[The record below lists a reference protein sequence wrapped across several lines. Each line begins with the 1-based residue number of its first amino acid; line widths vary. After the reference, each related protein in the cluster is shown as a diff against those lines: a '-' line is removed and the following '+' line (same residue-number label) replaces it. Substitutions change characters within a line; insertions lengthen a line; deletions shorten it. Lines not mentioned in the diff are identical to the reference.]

1 MSDSSGSE
9 LLIGY
14 VSLFISCAAF
24 GFMFAPLK
32 RLDAKDGV
40 FVQWVQCS
48 VVFMAG
54 FVINIVRGLPPFN
67 LVASI
72 GGFLYATGTIL
83 SEGHI
88 LNVAF
93 PRECCLRANC
103 GRNGH
108 WIGHAHLGICS
119 GAFYMQIPGKSPFYQ
134 IVVGWCVAH
143 FGLFNTKPQSVDSPI
158 LNYLGV
164 LLTLFSGLMF
174 VFVYSREGEQDE
186 NNRKTSPNLPLNTTA
201 RVEAERG

>member
-1 MSDSSGSE
+1 MTDSSGSE

-14 VSLFISCAAF
+14 GSLFISCAAF

-72 GGFLYATGTIL
+72 GGFLYATG
-83 SEGHI
+83 
-88 LNVAF
+88 NVASV
-93 PRECCLRANC
+93 PIVAEM
-103 GRNGH
+103 G
-108 WIGHAHLGICS
+108 IGLGMLIWGS
-119 GAFYMQIPGKSPFYQ
+119 VQ
-134 IVVGWCVAH
+134 V
-143 FGLFNTKPQSVDSPI
+143 LFACEILKNPAPI
-158 LNYLGV
+158 
-164 LLTLFSGLMF
+164 
-174 VFVYSREGEQDE
+174 R
-186 NNRKTSPNLPLNTTA
+186 
-201 RVEAERG
+201 